1 MSLRAPSI
9 PLPAEATG
17 RLRSVGARPF
27 GLYLHVPFC
36 ATRCGYCDF
45 NTYTAGELGSST
57 SPAAWAEAVR
67 RELDAAAR
75 LLSPARPVETIFV
88 GGGTPSLLGAA
99 GLADLLG
106 AIRNSFDLAPGAEVT
121 TESNPESTSPEFFD
135 GLRAAGYT
143 RISLGMQSAAPH
155 VLRILE
161 RRHTPGRALEAA
173 REAAAAGFEHLNLD
187 LIYGTPGETDDDLA
201 ASLDAVL
208 SVPVDHVSA
217 YALIVEDGTAFARKV
232 RRGEVPMPDD
242 DVLAARYEQIDARLS
257 AAGLTWYEVS
267 NWAAAA
273 GSGGFSTRP
282 SASAS
287 DRLKGRTQPSA
298 SASDRIEGRTQ
309 PSASASDRIERRT
322 RPSAGTSGR
331 IEGLTQPSVSASGR
345 IEGRTQPSAS
355 ASGRIEGRTR
365 PSAGAS
371 ELSSP
376 AEPVRS
382 AATSRVEAAPD
393 PDSVCRHNEAYWRSD
408 DWWGI
413 GPGAHSHVNGVR
425 WWNQKHPATY
435 AASLESGSLPVG
447 GFEILTDDDT
457 HTEQVMLRLRM
468 RSGLPAG
475 ELTVDEADRAER
487 AVSDGLLARTGGAY
501 VLTDRGRLLADGVIR
516 DILVD

>member
-1 MSLRAPSI
+1 MSLRAPAI
-9 PLPAEATG
+9 PLPEAATD
-17 RLRSVGARPF
+17 RLRSVQVRPF

-67 RELDAAAR
+67 RELDRAAE
-75 LLSPARPVETIFV
+75 LLRPERPVETIFV
-88 GGGTPSLLGAA
+88 GGGTPSLLGAD

-106 AIRNSFDLAPGAEVT
+106 AVRRSFDLAPGAEVT
-121 TESNPESTSPEFFD
+121 TESNPESTSPEFFA
-135 GLRAAGYT
+135 GLREAGYT

-155 VLRILE
+155 VLQILE
-161 RRHTPGRALEAA
+161 RRHTPGRALAAA

-242 DVLAARYEQIDARLS
+242 DVLAARYEQINARLS
-257 AAGLTWYEVS
+257 EAGLTWYEVS
-267 NWAAAA
+267 NWARAEGDVRFPA
-273 GSGGFSTRP
+273 SSSTSP
-282 SASAS
+282 
-287 DRLKGRTQPSA
+287 
-298 SASDRIEGRTQ
+298 
-309 PSASASDRIERRT
+309 
-322 RPSAGTSGR
+322 
-331 IEGLTQPSVSASGR
+331 
-345 IEGRTQPSAS
+345 
-355 ASGRIEGRTR
+355 
-365 PSAGAS
+365 
-371 ELSSP
+371 P
-376 AEPVRS
+376 AEPGD
-382 AATSRVEAAPD
+382 AGARVEASPRPAPR
-393 PDSVCRHNEAYWRSD
+393 SVCRHNEAYWRSD

-435 AASLESGSLPVG
+435 SASLDAGSLPVG
-447 GFEILTDDDT
+447 GFEILSDDDV

-468 RSGLPAG
+468 RSGLPTT
-475 ELTVDEADRAER
+475 ELAPDEMRRAER
-487 AVSDGLLARTGGAY
+487 AVADGLLRIDDGVY
-501 VLTDRGRLLADGVIR
+501 VLTDPGRLLADGVIR